1 MGAEVCYFLGDF
13 LERNC
18 IVEEE
23 PFDCMRHNW
32 LSILVVHIDFH
43 ALDSSLQIL
52 HVPLNLTVTRQLI
65 AR

>member
-1 MGAEVCYFLGDF
+1 VGAEVCYFLDDL
-13 LERNC
+13 LESDC

-32 LSILVVHIDFH
+32 LSVLVVHIDFH

-52 HVPLNLTVTRQLI
+52 HVPLYLTVTRQLI